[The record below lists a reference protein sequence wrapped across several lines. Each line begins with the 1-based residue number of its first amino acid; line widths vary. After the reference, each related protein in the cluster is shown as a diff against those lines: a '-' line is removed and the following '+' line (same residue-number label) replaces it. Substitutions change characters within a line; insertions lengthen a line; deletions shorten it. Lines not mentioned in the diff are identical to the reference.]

1 MPMKIGLV
9 ISTILHVTLLGWGL
23 IVLKPPKSFHVAD
36 VEAVPVD
43 IIPVSS
49 ITQLQQGAKD
59 APAREIVAPKP
70 TKRPDPVEDA
80 SVIGNNDIDLKAA
93 DTEKT
98 AARTVERAEEV
109 PKVEPPKPEP
119 APVSEP
125 PKETEVASLPKDV
138 APEPV
143 PEKPDAKPKPEF
155 APLPDKV
162 PVPRARP
169 KPPKE
174 TPKVASREDSDFDP
188 DKIEALLNRED
199 SAGGGAARSTEQAA
213 LGAESPQRISESLSI
228 SEIDGLRRK
237 IESCWQVVA
246 GIDGAQDVRIQ
257 VYMTLNPAG
266 EIDGDL
272 QVDATGGTDRA
283 RDTLADSVRRAV
295 LRCAPYDLPV
305 EKYDNWAKVVLNFD
319 PSNMF

>member
-9 ISTILHVTLLGWGL
+9 LSTILHVTLLGWGL
-23 IVLKPPKSFHVAD
+23 IVLEPPKSFEVAD

-43 IIPVSS
+43 IIPVAS
-49 ITQLQQGAKD
+49 ITQLQQGARE
-59 APAREIVAPKP
+59 APARDVVAPVP

-80 SVIGNNDIDLKAA
+80 TTIGNNDIDLKAA

-98 AARTVERAEEV
+98 AERTVEKAEEIR
-109 PKVEPPKPEP
+109 KVEPPAPDPEP
-119 APVSEP
+119 TPEP
-125 PKETEVASLPKDV
+125 PKETEVASLPEEV

-143 PEKPDAKPKPEF
+143 PEQPEAPPKPEF
-155 APLPDKV
+155 APLPDNV

-174 TPKVASREDSDFDP
+174 TPRVATREDSEFDP
-188 DKIEALLNRED
+188 DQIEALLNRED
-199 SAGGGAARSTEQAA
+199 SAGGGAARSSEQAA
-213 LGAESPQRISESLSI
+213 LGAENPQRISETLSI

-257 VYMTLNPAG
+257 VLMNLSPAG
-266 EIDGDL
+266 EIEGDL
-272 QVDATGGTDRA
+272 RVDATGGTDRA
-283 RDTLADSVRRAV
+283 RNTLADSVRRAV
-295 LRCAPYDLPV
+295 LRCAPYDLPLD
-305 EKYDNWAKVVLNFD
+305 KYGEWAKVVLNFD